1 MHLQHM
7 CVVSVEIVLY
17 DFPDSLCFPNVVIY
31 FIIKCPDCPLIRI
44 GIHVKVMWFQSLRSA
59 VFFTLFLVFMTGILF

>member
-44 GIHVKVMWFQSLRSA
+44 GIHVKVM
-59 VFFTLFLVFMTGILF
+59 